1 MQDRCKVCRK
11 RFVSGEQFSQAQL
24 SCEIVSLCCN
34 ISLPLQRYCC
44 RLSIHTAVIFVKFWL
59 SQQCYIEFGDIT
71 MTAELS
77 TYSLRSDNK
86 TWVPGLL
93 LKASRAW

>member
-1 MQDRCKVCRK
+1 MI
-11 RFVSGEQFSQAQL
+11 AT
-24 SCEIVSLCCN
+24 
-34 ISLPLQRYCC
+34 PLQRYCC
-44 RLSIHTAVIFVKFWL
+44 TRSLYTAVIFVKLWL

-77 TYSLRSDNK
+77 TYSLQSDNK